1 MSSNMTVEDKIFQ
14 WASSNYLTEQMD
26 DEVVISDDETDEF
39 MIAWIDDHKLEENAY
54 QQAGYILND
63 IAILADAATRFF
75 KSIREEL

>member
-26 DEVVISDDETDEF
+26 DEVVISDDET

-63 IAILADAATRFF
+63 IDILADAATRFF
-75 KSIREEL
+75 TSIKGEL

>member
-1 MSSNMTVEDKIFQ
+1 MAKLMLV
-14 WASSNYLTEQMD
+14 D
-26 DEVVISDDETDEF
+26 DEVVISDDET

-75 KSIREEL
+75 KSIKGEL